1 MQSKHMCSGTD
12 MSPSVARFEM
22 VFTFNSSRENKISNP
37 TFVLT
42 FFFCNDIVRFLGKTR
57 LHKVFQASSRS
68 WTICRSTNW
77 SLCLCWMDLWV
88 RISFCACKVSNFTK
102 YLTSVTYKKT
112 PCVLTRGYPVWLHKL
127 PGIQLRT
134 DKQIYKVMTLLNLS
148 HNLFMFL
155 HTLFVLQ

>member
-88 RISFCACKVSNFTK
+88 RITFCTCKVSNFTK
-102 YLTSVTYKKT
+102 YLTSVTYKKHLVFSPEVILCGCT
-112 PCVLTRGYPVWLHKL
+112 NFRVFNWGQTIKFTRLWHY
-127 PGIQLRT
+127 
-134 DKQIYKVMTLLNLS
+134 
-148 HNLFMFL
+148 
-155 HTLFVLQ
+155 